1 MEVTPTL
8 AVRKTC
14 VHKSWCSFG
23 AVIKSSELCGADL
36 VQLFSYPLSII
47 TLWCSLG
54 AVNMGT
60 NIKWCTFG
68 ASNILAKIFGCMFGV
83 DTSFA

>member
-14 VHKSWCSFG
+14 AHKSWCSFG

-36 VQLFSYPLSII
+36 VQLFSYPYII
-47 TLWCSLG
+47 SLG
-54 AVNMGT
+54 THIM
-60 NIKWCTFG
+60 WCTFG
-68 ASNILAKIFGCMFGV
+68 VSNILAKIFWCMFGA